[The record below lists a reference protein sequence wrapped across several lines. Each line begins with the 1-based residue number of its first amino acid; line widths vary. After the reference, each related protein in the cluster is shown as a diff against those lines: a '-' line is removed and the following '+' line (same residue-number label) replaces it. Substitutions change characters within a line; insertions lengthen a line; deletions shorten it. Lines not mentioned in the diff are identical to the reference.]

1 MIFPPAPAL
10 IIICLGHA
18 ARRSTAALLSQHA
31 TAAKENASPARFLSA
46 ADATSPYFH
55 RPQGDKWM
63 QQEETVRSETRSHL
77 QAYLQHWGLQ
87 GRHGPARQR
96 TAADGIG
103 GDGQGIVGCRLVA
116 MLQHEHHAQ
125 PQLHGHKQLSQ
136 AGDTN
141 KSCIT
146 RPYHSTCHDR
156 RENRN
161 PNKPCFLR
169 LLAMHFA
176 YFKGNSE
183 TRIICDI
190 WKMRYINKHHSFLKK
205 KRPRACFNCGQR

>member
-103 GDGQGIVGCRLVA
+103 GDGQGIGGCRLVA

-156 RENRN
+156 REIGTQTSRAS
-161 PNKPCFLR
+161 CVFL
-169 LLAMHFA
+169 LCTSHISKATQKHELYAT
-176 YFKGNSE
+176 YGK
-183 TRIICDI
+183 CDT
-190 WKMRYINKHHSFLKK
+190 STSTTVF
-205 KRPRACFNCGQR
+205 